1 MKSNILRYL
10 VKGVLDIKSH
20 DKNLGISYRISQDRA
35 RQEVL
40 LPVGGPGVLVGGHG
54 ALVLLLVPAAIRVH
68 GVQAITLR
76 CKPVT
81 PERSWRLS

>member
-40 LPVGGPGVLVGGHG
+40 LPVGGPGVLVWGHG
-54 ALVLLLVPAAIRVH
+54 AFVLLLVPAAIRVH

-76 CKPVT
+76 RKPVT
-81 PERSWRLS
+81 PERSWCLS